1 MAKEFLSQAG
11 LQFEEIDIG
20 RNPQAI
26 EELAVRTG
34 GVIATPTIIIEG
46 QVIVGFSRR
55 KLELALGL

>member
-11 LQFEEIDIG
+11 LQFEEIDIA
-20 RNPQAI
+20 RDPQAI
-26 EELAVRTG
+26 EEIAARTG
-34 GVIATPTIIIEG
+34 GVIATPTIIIDG